1 MDKKKCEIQIKV
13 KPHWKYKLNMYGLYL
28 TTVNLRISITKI
40 NIKYYE
46 SFYVETILCVQVGF

>member
-1 MDKKKCEIQIKV
+1 
-13 KPHWKYKLNMYGLYL
+13 MYGLYL

-46 SFYVETILCVQVGF
+46 LLKQYYVFK

>member
-1 MDKKKCEIQIKV
+1 
-13 KPHWKYKLNMYGLYL
+13 MYGLYL
-28 TTVNLRISITKI
+28 TTVNLRISIKKI